1 MLTIDGSAG
10 EGGGQILRT
19 ALALS
24 LVTGKAFRI
33 ERVRAG
39 RKRPG
44 LLHQHLAAVRAA
56 AQIGQAQVEGA
67 ALGSGALTFA
77 PGQVTPGNYHF
88 AIGTAGSAT
97 LVLQTVLPA
106 LLTACGPSTLLLE
119 GGTHNPAA
127 PPFDFLQLAFLPL
140 LNRMGAQVSAV
151 LHRHGFFPAGGG
163 KMEVSVQPAA
173 RLTRF
178 ELLERGPITHRRAR
192 VLLAGLPRHIAE
204 REIAVLRRRLDWP
217 EECCALELLDQRC
230 GPGNAVIIELG
241 SEQLTEVFTAFG
253 ERGVRA
259 ETVAET
265 AAAQAARY
273 LAAGVP
279 VGEHLADQLLLP
291 LALAGAG
298 AFKTLPL
305 SSHALTN
312 IETLR
317 SFLDIRIS
325 AESTAGDACI
335 VRVGE
340 GSH

>member
-1 MLTIDGSAG
+1 MLILDGSAG

-44 LLHQHLAAVRAA
+44 LLHQHLTAVRAA
-56 AQIGQAQVEGA
+56 GQIGQAEIAGA
-67 ALGSGALTFA
+67 ALGSGALTFT
-77 PGQVTPGNYHF
+77 PGQVMPGGYHF
-88 AIGTAGSAT
+88 SVGTAGSAT

-106 LLTACGPSTLLLE
+106 LLTATGPSTLLLE
-119 GGTHNPAA
+119 GGTHNPGA

-140 LNRMGAQVSAV
+140 LNRMGARVSAV
-151 LHRHGFFPAGGG
+151 LHRPGFFPAGGG
-163 KMEVSVQPAA
+163 KIEVTVQPATRLA
-173 RLTRF
+173 RLD
-178 ELLERGPITHRRAR
+178 LLKRGPITHRRAR
-192 VLLAGLPRHIAE
+192 VLLAALPCHIAE
-204 REIAVLRRRLDWP
+204 REIAVLRRQLDWP
-217 EECCALELLDQRC
+217 EEHCAIELLDPAC
-230 GPGNAVIIELG
+230 GPGNAVVVELG
-241 SEQLTEVFTAFG
+241 SEPLTEVFTAFG

-305 SSHALTN
+305 SNHALTN

-317 SFLDIRIS
+317 RFLDIKIA
-325 AESTAGDACI
+325 AESIGESACV
-335 VRVGE
+335 VRLGE
-340 GSH
+340 GSR

>member
-24 LVTGKAFRI
+24 LVTGKPFRI

-56 AQIGQAQVEGA
+56 VQIGQAEVEGA
-67 ALGSGALTFA
+67 TLGSGGLAFA
-77 PGQVTPGNYHF
+77 PGQVAPGSYHF
-88 AIGTAGSAT
+88 SVGTAGSAT
-97 LVLQTVLPA
+97 LVLQTILPA
-106 LLTACGPSTLLLE
+106 LLTASGTSTLSLE
-119 GGTHNPAA
+119 GGTHNRAA

-140 LNRMGAQVSAV
+140 LNRMGARVSAV
-151 LHRHGFFPAGGG
+151 LHRPGFYPAGGG
-163 KMEVSVQPAA
+163 KIEVTVQPAA
-173 RLTRF
+173 RLAPLD
-178 ELLERGPITHRRAR
+178 LLERGPITHRRAR

-204 REIAVLRRRLDWP
+204 REIAVLRRQLEWP
-217 EECCALELLDQRC
+217 EECCALELLDPTC
-230 GPGNAVIIELG
+230 GPGNAVVVELG
-241 SEQLTEVFTAFG
+241 SEPLTEVFTAFG

-279 VGEHLADQLLLP
+279 VGEHLADQLLSP
-291 LALAGAG
+291 LAVAGAG
-298 AFKTLPL
+298 AFKTVPL

-317 SFLDIRIS
+317 RFLDIKIA
-325 AESTAGDACI
+325 AESIGEGACL
-335 VRVGE
+335 VRVG
-340 GSH
+340 

>member
-24 LVTGKAFRI
+24 LVTGKPFRI

-67 ALGSGALTFA
+67 AQGSGALAFA
-77 PGQVTPGNYHF
+77 PGQVTPGSYHF
-88 AIGTAGSAT
+88 AVGTAGSAT
-97 LVLQTVLPA
+97 LVLQTILPA
-106 LLTACGPSTLLLE
+106 LLTAPGPSTLSLE

-151 LHRHGFFPAGGG
+151 LHRPGFYPAGGG
-163 KMEVSVQPAA
+163 KVEVSVQPAP
-173 RLTRF
+173 RLERLD
-178 ELLERGPITHRRAR
+178 LLERGPITHRRAR
-192 VLLAGLPRHIAE
+192 IMLAGLPRHIAE
-204 REIAVLRRRLDWP
+204 REIAVLRRQLGWP
-217 EECCALELLDQRC
+217 EDCCALQLLDRRC
-230 GPGNAVIIELG
+230 GPGNAILVELG
-241 SEQLTEVFTAFG
+241 SEQVTEVFTAFG

-273 LAAGVP
+273 LVAGVP

-317 SFLDIRIS
+317 LFLDTRI
-325 AESTAGDACI
+325 AVESTGDGACI
-335 VRVGE
+335 VRVG
-340 GSH
+340 